1 MINSRRDYLLRII
14 AEVGQLLARAL
25 HQRRNGTPEDALQSV
40 VQGCE
45 RLFQMEADQLF
56 QFTPDQHAL
65 MLTEGLPAADARDA
79 LLLYAA
85 LNQEAGEI
93 YERLGNTA
101 ITRASRVNALRFTL
115 RARLIGSP
123 EPEPAFAPSVESLR
137 GKLGEDL
144 AEPDIQALVEQ
155 VAGMDRQ

>member
-1 MINSRRDYLLRII
+1 MITSRRDYLLRII

-25 HQRRNGTPEDALQSV
+25 QQRRHGTPEDALQSV

-65 MLTEGLPAADARDA
+65 MLTEGHSSADARDR

-93 YERLGNTA
+93 YDRLGQVA
-101 ITRASRVNALRFTL
+101 MTRASRMNALRFTL
-115 RARLIGSP
+115 KARLIASP
-123 EPEPAFAPSVESLR
+123 APEPAFAPSVESLR
-137 GKLGEDL
+137 GKLGAELPDPDIEDL
-144 AEPDIQALVEQ
+144 LVK
-155 VAGMDRQ
+155 VSRSD